1 MRRRKLALHDLTE
14 VDSVRAAALIAAA
27 SAADAWWLGVSA
39 ATTTPNAIAY
49 LLSVDDLDA
58 GVVAVRR
65 AGDLAVVRVFVAPD
79 QRRTGAARSAVGR
92 ILGERRWPDV
102 TAYLAPVL
110 HPTEATDALL
120 RVTGFARIWSDRAG
134 EVWVRS
140 APPVRYAKDD
150 PRRFLDAEGR
160 IDRYPER
167 ASEREALLR
176 WVATVALTP
185 GGVLTEKQ
193 VGEVLLPY
201 APGGDVAVLRRY
213 LVDAGLLERTASGSE
228 YRASTSG
235 PGHGS

>member
-140 APPVRYAKDD
+140 APGALRQGRSATFPGCGGPHRPVSGARERKRGAASLGSH
-150 PRRFLDAEGR
+150 RRVDTWRSAHGEAGR
-160 IDRYPER
+160 RGAP
-167 ASEREALLR
+167 
-176 WVATVALTP
+176 
-185 GGVLTEKQ
+185 
-193 VGEVLLPY
+193 PY